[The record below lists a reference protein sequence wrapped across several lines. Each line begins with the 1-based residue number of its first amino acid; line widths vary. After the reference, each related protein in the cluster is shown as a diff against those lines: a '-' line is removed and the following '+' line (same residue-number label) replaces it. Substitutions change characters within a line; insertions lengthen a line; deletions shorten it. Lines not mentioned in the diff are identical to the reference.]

1 MAYAAIKE
9 DFDMKM
15 KLRVLTNTNKGK
27 LLALAKAVA
36 DEYSNYAADKIDPA
50 YPCDSERL
58 VVIFVTAKAKYSDVF
73 RRFCCSLNRS
83 LAQNVALVV
92 DGDMAKA
99 QPVIDW
105 IGGAGTNFCPEVY
118 SINGGLPFKFFKNY
132 TEEEKADLF
141 AWLERTIQNFKA

>member
-1 MAYAAIKE
+1 
-9 DFDMKM
+9 MKM

-27 LLALAKAVA
+27 LLALAKAMA

-50 YPCDSERL
+50 YPCDGERL
-58 VVIFVTAKAKYSDVF
+58 VVIIVSAKAKYSDVF
-73 RRFCCSLNRS
+73 RRFCSSLNKT

-105 IGGAGTNFCPEVY
+105 ISGAGTNEHQGGTAVY
-118 SINGGLPFKFFKNY
+118 CY
-132 TEEEKADLF
+132 TDAEKADLF
-141 AWLERTIQNFKA
+141 AWLERTIQSFKA

>member
-1 MAYAAIKE
+1 
-9 DFDMKM
+9 MKM

-27 LLALAKAVA
+27 LLSLAKAMA

-50 YPCDSERL
+50 YPCDGERL
-58 VVIFVTAKAKYSDVF
+58 VVIIVSAKAKYSDVF
-73 RRFCCSLNRS
+73 RRFCSSLNKS

-105 IGGAGTNFCPEVY
+105 ISGAGTNFCPEVY
-118 SINGGLPFKFFKNY
+118 SINGGLPFKFIKGY
-132 TEEEKADLF
+132 TDAEKADLF
-141 AWLERTIQNFKA
+141 AWLEKTIQSFKA

>member
-1 MAYAAIKE
+1 
-9 DFDMKM
+9 MKM
-15 KLRVLTNTNKGK
+15 KLRVLTNTGKGK
-27 LLALAKAVA
+27 LLALGKAMA

-50 YPCDSERL
+50 YPCDGERL

-73 RRFCCSLNRS
+73 RRFCSSLNKS

-105 IGGAGTNFCPEVY
+105 ISGAGTNFCPEVY
-118 SINGGLPFKFFKNY
+118 SINGGLPFKFLKKY
-132 TEEEKADLF
+132 TEQEKADLF
-141 AWLERTIQNFKA
+141 AWLERTIQSFKA